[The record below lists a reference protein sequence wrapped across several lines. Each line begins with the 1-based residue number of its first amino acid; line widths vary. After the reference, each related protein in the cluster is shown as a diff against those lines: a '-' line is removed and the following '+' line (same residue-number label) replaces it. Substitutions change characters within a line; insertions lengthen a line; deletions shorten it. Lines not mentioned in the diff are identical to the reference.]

1 MDNKGN
7 KKKNKKIRSLVLLS
21 FLCAVVLGVATYA
34 WFIGMK
40 TVNVNKFDIN
50 IASTEGLYLSMD
62 GETWSYNLD
71 VTQAPQYSGNTN
83 SLTGDNVQLI
93 PMSSV
98 GDMDATSSTM
108 KLYEKGSLTATKGG
122 YRLLASR
129 VNNYTKNSSNK
140 YPETKG
146 YVAFDLFIKNLSGV
160 EYYVP
165 NDPLNEEAIYLTTN
179 SGVTVAENGGV
190 VGTGIENS
198 VRVAFVQ
205 LGRTKSDSSKNVIT
219 AMTCA
224 DVTDGDTKTVTGICR
239 DAQIWE
245 PNDKAHE
252 TNAINWYNTSC
263 MARKSAGANV
273 VADASYEGSCDT
285 VANNNAYPTYAI
297 SRPLTID
304 DNINVYDGLKYNKYT
319 ANSSAYDVYH
329 NATSISALEN
339 KTEQEIATI
348 REGYRLVDFPYFT
361 DTMKDQPGTS
371 RPAFMTLAPNSVTKI
386 RVYIWIEGQDI
397 DNYDFASLGH
407 AISVNFGFTKERFT
421 ESDVSYDNLK
431 VLTTDTT
438 YQSGKRYYSRTGTEG
453 NYTYTLLT
461 PITEGTPTAGQ
472 YLVGG
477 TISGDVYEVS
487 ASTDITPAAGQEP
500 VPSSG
505 NNPNNNV
512 NGAPAQQQPSNG

>member
-1 MDNKGN
+1 MDNKG

-71 VTQAPQYSGNTN
+71 VTKAPQYSGNTN
-83 SLTGDNVQLI
+83 SLTGENVQLI
-93 PMSSV
+93 PLSSV
-98 GDMDATSSTM
+98 GDMDPTSSTM

-129 VNNYTKNSSNK
+129 VNNYTKDSNNK

-146 YVAFDLFIKNLSGV
+146 YVAFDLFIKNISGV

-205 LGRTKSDSSKNVIT
+205 LGRTKSDSAANVIT
-219 AMTCA
+219 SMTCS
-224 DVTDGDTKTVTGICR
+224 DVGEGNSRTVTGICR

-252 TNAINWYNTSC
+252 ANAISWYNTSC
-263 MARKSAGANV
+263 MARKSTGSNV
-273 VADASYEGSCDT
+273 VAEASYEGTCDT

-297 SRPLTID
+297 SRALGID

-319 ANSSAYDVYH
+319 ANSSTYPVYH
-329 NATSISALEN
+329 NATANSVLEE
-339 KTEQEIATI
+339 KTAEEIATI
-348 REGYRLVDFPYFT
+348 RNTYKLVDFPYFT
-361 DTMKDQPGTS
+361 DTMKDTVGTA

-421 ESDVSYDNLK
+421 ETDVSYSDLK
-431 VLTTDTT
+431 VQATGT
-438 YQSGKRYYSRTGTEG
+438 YEAGKRYYKKTGES
-453 NYTYTLLT
+453 TYTLLT
-461 PITEGTPTAGQ
+461 PITEGTAGEGQ
-472 YLVGG
+472 YLIGA
-477 TISGDVYEVS
+477 TISGNDIYV
-487 ASTDITPAAGQEP
+487 ATAPTDITP
-500 VPSSG
+500 SG
-505 NNPNNNV
+505 TEENSPNYR
-512 NGAPAQQQPSNG
+512 GTIPAVGN

>member
-1 MDNKGN
+1 MDNKAKN
-7 KKKNKKIRSLVLLS
+7 KKNKKIRNLVLLS

-71 VTQAPQYSGNTN
+71 VNNAPQYTGNTN
-83 SLTGDNVQLI
+83 SLTGENVELI
-93 PMSSV
+93 PLSSV
-98 GDMDATSSTM
+98 GDMDPTSSTM

-129 VNNYTKNSSNK
+129 VNNYTKDSNNK

-179 SGVTVAENGGV
+179 SGVSVAENGGV

-205 LGRTKSDSSKNVIT
+205 LGRTKSDSSAETIT
-219 AMTCA
+219 GMTCA
-224 DVTDGDTKTVTGICR
+224 DVGTGDSRTVTGICR

-252 TNAINWYNTSC
+252 ANAISWYNTSC
-263 MARKSAGANV
+263 LARKSEGTNV
-273 VADASYEGSCDT
+273 VADTSYDGACDP
-285 VANNNAYPTYAI
+285 VAANNAYPTYAI
-297 SRPLTID
+297 TRPLGID

-319 ANSSAYDVYH
+319 ANTTAYDTYH
-329 NATSISALEN
+329 NATMASALTGKNE
-339 KTEQEIATI
+339 EEIANI
-348 REGYRLVDFPYFT
+348 RNTYKLVDFPYFT
-361 DTMKDQPGTS
+361 DTMKDTAGTA
-371 RPAFMTLAPNSVTKI
+371 RPTFMTLAPNSVTKI

-421 ESDVSYDNLK
+421 ESDVSYDDLK
-431 VLTTDTT
+431 VEATGV
-438 YQSGKRYYSRTGTEG
+438 YEAGKRYYRKSGD
-453 NYTYTLLT
+453 TYTLL
-461 PITEGTPTAGQ
+461 IAGTDYQIGDA
-472 YLVGG
+472 
-477 TISGDVYEVS
+477 ISGDVYV
-487 ASTDITPAAGQEP
+487 ATAQTDITPAAGQEP

-512 NGAPAQQQPSNG
+512 NGSGTGN